1 MVSIIYFILII
12 KGWEFVAIDN
22 EPSSLYY
29 CEVLQKEL
37 ILKFEN
43 KMGNM
48 KVLCTPYE
56 RREI

>member
-1 MVSIIYFILII
+1 MI

>member
-1 MVSIIYFILII
+1 MT
-12 KGWEFVAIDN
+12 KGWEFVTIDN
-22 EPSSLYY
+22 EPVSEYY

-37 ILKFEN
+37 IDKFEN

-48 KVLCTPYE
+48 KVLCTPYD